1 MKKSLIVLLS
11 GTLLL
16 ALGMGLLK
24 WNEARKPIAD
34 IDLEPVR
41 VDASTHVLEADL
53 TLTLRED
60 SKDTVVSVET
70 TMGENTDATELAV
83 EGDGHYT
90 GRLSFP
96 LDQRGACAVEAII
109 TRDGTTRR
117 ETLRTYEDIFSL
129 LPVRVQRC
137 WRVGPKYQEGSLGLH
152 NGALTT
158 RVYDLN
164 VAGMEGGSGAVELRG
179 YCGGALVRVVPGE
192 WDPDSGL
199 YSTGDLE
206 VPCKAEDTV
215 RITLLCQ
222 DADGVAYEF
231 TTGRWKI
238 TTSGKVEEVPE
249 RKQDSYPVLTWPE

>member
-70 TMGENTDATELAV
+70 TMGENTDTTELAV

-137 WRVGPKYQEGSLGLH
+137 WRDGPKYQAGSLGLH
-152 NGALTT
+152 NGKLTT

-179 YCGGALVRVVPGE
+179 YCGGTLAQAISGE

-199 YSTGDLE
+199 YSTGVLE
-206 VPCKAEDTV
+206 VPCKLGDTL

>member
-70 TMGENTDATELAV
+70 TMGENTDTTELAV

-96 LDQRGACAVEAII
+96 LDQRGAFC
-109 TRDGTTRR
+109 
-117 ETLRTYEDIFSL
+117 L
-129 LPVRVQRC
+129 L
-137 WRVGPKYQEGSLGLH
+137 
-152 NGALTT
+152 
-158 RVYDLN
+158 
-164 VAGMEGGSGAVELRG
+164 
-179 YCGGALVRVVPGE
+179 
-192 WDPDSGL
+192 
-199 YSTGDLE
+199 
-206 VPCKAEDTV
+206 
-215 RITLLCQ
+215 
-222 DADGVAYEF
+222 
-231 TTGRWKI
+231 
-238 TTSGKVEEVPE
+238 
-249 RKQDSYPVLTWPE
+249 

>member
-70 TMGENTDATELAV
+70 TMGENTDTTELAV

-164 VAGMEGGSGAVELRG
+164 VAGMEGGSGTVELRG
-179 YCGGALVRVVPGE
+179 YCGGTLAQAISGE

-199 YSTGDLE
+199 YSTGVLE
-206 VPCKAEDTV
+206 VPCKLGDTL

-231 TTGRWKI
+231 TIGRWKV

-249 RKQDSYPVLTWPE
+249 LKQDIYPALTWPE

>member
-53 TLTLRED
+53 ILTLRED

-70 TMGENTDATELAV
+70 TMGENTDTTELAV

-164 VAGMEGGSGAVELRG
+164 VAGMEGGSGTVELRG
-179 YCGGALVRVVPGE
+179 YCGGTLAQAVPGE

-199 YSTGDLE
+199 YSTGVLE
-206 VPCKAEDTV
+206 VPCKLGDTL

-222 DADGVAYEF
+222 DADSVAYEF
-231 TTGRWKI
+231 TIGRWKV

-249 RKQDSYPVLTWPE
+249 LKQDIYPALTWPE

>member
-70 TMGENTDATELAV
+70 TMGENTDTTELAV

-164 VAGMEGGSGAVELRG
+164 VAGMEGGSGTVELRG
-179 YCGGALVRVVPGE
+179 YCGGALVLAVPG
-192 WDPDSGL
+192 
-199 YSTGDLE
+199 
-206 VPCKAEDTV
+206 
-215 RITLLCQ
+215 
-222 DADGVAYEF
+222 
-231 TTGRWKI
+231 
-238 TTSGKVEEVPE
+238 
-249 RKQDSYPVLTWPE
+249 

>member
-70 TMGENTDATELAV
+70 TMGENTDTTELAV

-129 LPVRVQRC
+129 LPVRVQKC
-137 WRVGPKYQEGSLGLH
+137 WREGPKYQEDSLGIRK
-152 NGALTT
+152 GTLTMQ
-158 RVYDLN
+158 VYDLN

-179 YCGGALVRVVPGE
+179 YCGGALVRAVPGE